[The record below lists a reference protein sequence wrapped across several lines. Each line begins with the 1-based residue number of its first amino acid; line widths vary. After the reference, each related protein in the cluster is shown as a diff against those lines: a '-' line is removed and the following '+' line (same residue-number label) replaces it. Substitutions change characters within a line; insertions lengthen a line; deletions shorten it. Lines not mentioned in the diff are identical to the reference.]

1 MFLRSPFTLTMVITG
16 ELLAFDVI
24 EYVFSKKRLIISFW
38 SIYLLQK
45 NVQQDFHEEN
55 SLTDFQRRLPENTF
69 QSIKL
74 LDR

>member
-1 MFLRSPFTLTMVITG
+1 MVITG

>member
-1 MFLRSPFTLTMVITG
+1 M
-16 ELLAFDVI
+16 
-24 EYVFSKKRLIISFW
+24 LIISFW

-74 LDR
+74 RDWCGIILAFQVKLFQVNFQLSTQIRVIVN

>member
-1 MFLRSPFTLTMVITG
+1 M
-16 ELLAFDVI
+16 
-24 EYVFSKKRLIISFW
+24 LIISFW